1 MRVSFELGCCRY
13 AFIFYF
19 FFASFVIFS
28 IFFAPIALLEMAFP
42 TEAFYDK
49 ETRIVFELCARAV
62 HGYYTEGY
70 PCQGNS
76 RCLCGIV
83 EEP

>member
-1 MRVSFELGCCRY
+1 
-13 AFIFYF
+13 
-19 FFASFVIFS
+19 
-28 IFFAPIALLEMAFP
+28 MAFP